1 MASAR
6 GTSKYWVNQMLVC
19 GVTGLLLFAIGV
31 LFMMFGG
38 KDRGLG
44 LFMILGSFV
53 LAGTFIWLVHAY
65 RRMSASQRAIY
76 AWAIMQQHSAGMSD
90 TSAMGMADRAQ
101 AGTLRPDELQWLIDL
116 NRGNPYPGD
125 TRATQTG
132 V

>member
-1 MASAR
+1 MTSASR
-6 GTSKYWVNQMLVC
+6 GSKYWVNQMLIC
-19 GVTGLLLFAIGV
+19 GVAAALLFAYGV
-31 LFMMFGG
+31 LVMMFGG

-44 LFMILGSFV
+44 LFAILGSFV
-53 LAGTFIWLVHAY
+53 LAGTFVWVLRAY

-76 AWAIMQQHSAGMSD
+76 GWAIMQQHSAGSSG
-90 TSAMGMADRAQ
+90 TAAMAMADRAQ

-116 NRGNPYPGD
+116 NREIPYPGD

>member
-6 GTSKYWVNQMLVC
+6 GTSKYWVNQMVIC
-19 GVTGLLLFAIGV
+19 GVAAVLLFAYGV
-31 LFMMFGG
+31 LVMMFGG

-44 LFMILGSFV
+44 LFAILGSFALV
-53 LAGTFIWLVHAY
+53 GTLVWLLRAY
-65 RRMSASQRAIY
+65 RRMSVSQRAIY

-90 TSAMGMADRAQ
+90 RSAMGMADRAQ

>member
-1 MASAR
+1 MSRAPR
-6 GTSKYWVNQMLVC
+6 YWVNQILIC
-19 GVTGLLLFAIGV
+19 SITGALLFAFGV

-44 LFMILGSFV
+44 LFMILASFV
-53 LAGTFIWLVHAY
+53 LLGTLIWVVRAC
-65 RRMSASQRAIY
+65 RRMSVSQRAIY
-76 AWAIMQQHSAGMSD
+76 AWAIMQQHGAGMSG

>member
-1 MASAR
+1 MSGASTTPR
-6 GTSKYWVNQMLVC
+6 YWINQILIC
-19 GVTGLLLFAIGV
+19 SITAALLFVLGV

-44 LFMILGSFV
+44 LFMILGSLV
-53 LAGTFIWLVHAY
+53 LVGTLIWLVRAY
-65 RRMSASQRAIY
+65 RRMSVSQRAVY
-76 AWAIMQQHSAGMSD
+76 AWAIMQQHSAGMSG

>member
-6 GTSKYWVNQMLVC
+6 GTSKYWVNQILIC
-19 GVTGLLLFAIGV
+19 SITGALLFTFGV

-44 LFMILGSFV
+44 LFMILGSFALLGTLLWV
-53 LAGTFIWLVHAY
+53 LRAY
-65 RRMSASQRAIY
+65 GRMSVSQRAIY
-76 AWAIMQQHSAGMSD
+76 AWAIIQQHSAGMSD
-90 TSAMGMADRAQ
+90 RSAMGMADRAQ

-116 NRGNPYPGD
+116 DRGNPYPGD